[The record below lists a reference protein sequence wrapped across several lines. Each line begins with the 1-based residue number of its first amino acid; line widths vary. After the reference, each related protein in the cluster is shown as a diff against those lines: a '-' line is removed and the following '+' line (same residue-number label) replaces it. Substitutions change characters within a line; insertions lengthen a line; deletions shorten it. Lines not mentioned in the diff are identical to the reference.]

1 MPPPAGPC
9 YVPPVDENEI
19 ETEEVPPYVR
29 FLAAAIERA
38 VADLTK
44 RERIELEEEHRL
56 PLISELIAKAAQA
69 ETPKRML
76 KALVRGLVNSE
87 HVEEIYASDDEL
99 KDAMKK
105 HLEVD

>member
-1 MPPPAGPC
+1 MT
-9 YVPPVDENEI
+9 

-29 FLAAAIERA
+29 FLAVAIERA
-38 VADLTK
+38 VGDLVA
-44 RERIELEEEHRL
+44 RERIEVEEPNRL

-76 KALVRGLVNSE
+76 KALVRGLVGSE
-87 HVEEIYASDDEL
+87 YVEEIYASDDEL
-99 KDAMKK
+99 RDAMKK